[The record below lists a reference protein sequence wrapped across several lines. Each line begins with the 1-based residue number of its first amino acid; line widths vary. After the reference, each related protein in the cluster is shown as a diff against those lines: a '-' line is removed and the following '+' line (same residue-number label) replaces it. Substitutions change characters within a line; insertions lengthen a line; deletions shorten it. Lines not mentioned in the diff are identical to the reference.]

1 MTEIKSSLGQTFS
14 GSKPG
19 RVLTVEDESQPKR
32 PIRSFDEGPA
42 RRVHNY
48 QERTLDEEEIKEN
61 ERRRAEALEMKKR
74 VSPEAKERIIFLTE
88 LGRIK
93 KSVEVEGLKFTLQS
107 LKGFEQSEVFDS
119 LSQFVEMSALR
130 MQYEVRFQT
139 LARAISHIQ
148 DKPFS
153 EVIESNDIADKL
165 ELVRNLDENVSDH
178 LYKWYQKNIVE
189 FSQEKYAIK
198 DEEDVKEVA
207 ESVKKS

>member
-1 MTEIKSSLGQTFS
+1 MTRVRAKS
-14 GSKPG
+14 
-19 RVLTVEDESQPKR
+19 
-32 PIRSFDEGPA
+32 
-42 RRVHNY
+42 
-48 QERTLDEEEIKEN
+48 
-61 ERRRAEALEMKKR
+61 
-74 VSPEAKERIIFLTE
+74 
-88 LGRIK
+88 
-93 KSVEVEGLKFTLQS
+93 
-107 LKGFEQSEVFDS
+107 
-119 LSQFVEMSALR
+119 
-130 MQYEVRFQT
+130 T